1 LGWWILVDG
10 ALSFSQHTYMSW
22 DAKQIEGFLQNIPP
36 EPGVYLMKDKGGKV
50 IYIGK
55 AIHLYNRVSNYFQE
69 SGDPRPF
76 VKLLSGILDRI
87 DTVVTSNEKEALI
100 LENELI
106 KRHRPRFNVLLKDDK
121 NYLYLRLDP
130 KARWPRLEL
139 VRRRKDD
146 DAEYFG
152 PYHSAFAARQTFAL
166 INRHFGLRSC
176 SDTMLKNRSRPCLEY
191 SMGRCPAPCLELI
204 STADY
209 EQRVQAALL
218 FLKGRHDDVRRMLT
232 KQMNLA
238 ADNENFEEAARLR
251 DRLKAIESAMIKQAV
266 ILPTTQDL
274 DAIGFA
280 RAGDCAAFAV
290 LRFEKGVLVERV
302 PYILDGVVAPE
313 EDLLESLA
321 FQYYGRA
328 PIPAQVLLP
337 PGQLERT
344 APLEE
349 VLGARS
355 QRVVKVIRPY
365 RGPNADAIRMAI
377 HNAELLLAEGLGS
390 RKTRDR
396 ALARV
401 AELLGLSSLPR
412 RIETYDMSQ
421 FQSAEPV
428 GAMVVF
434 INGQPEKKAWRT
446 YGIRLE
452 EGPGDVGFMREVL
465 KRRFA
470 NLRDN
475 PEDMPDLIVLDGG
488 ESQLSVGISVMAEAG
503 LSIPMVAL
511 AKARVIDHGFGPSKK
526 IPERL
531 YVQDMVAGVADSA
544 GFRQIVPQA
553 HDAGLHL
560 LMRMRDEAHR
570 FVVKFHRKR
579 RFKKGTGSILDGIA
593 GLGPKRRVMLLRH
606 FRTVGNIKSA
616 SLEELNEVLPMGVAK
631 AVFDKIHGTE

>member
-1 LGWWILVDG
+1 
-10 ALSFSQHTYMSW
+10 M
-22 DAKQIEGFLQNIPP
+22 
-36 EPGVYLMKDKGGKV
+36 
-50 IYIGK
+50 
-55 AIHLYNRVSNYFQE
+55 
-69 SGDPRPF
+69 
-76 VKLLSGILDRI
+76 
-87 DTVVTSNEKEALI
+87 
-100 LENELI
+100 
-106 KRHRPRFNVLLKDDK
+106 
-121 NYLYLRLDP
+121 
-130 KARWPRLEL
+130 
-139 VRRRKDD
+139 
-146 DAEYFG
+146 
-152 PYHSAFAARQTFAL
+152 
-166 INRHFGLRSC
+166 
-176 SDTMLKNRSRPCLEY
+176 
-191 SMGRCPAPCLELI
+191 
-204 STADY
+204 
-209 EQRVQAALL
+209 
-218 FLKGRHDDVRRMLT
+218 
-232 KQMNLA
+232 
-238 ADNENFEEAARLR
+238 
-251 DRLKAIESAMIKQAV
+251 
-266 ILPTTQDL
+266 
-274 DAIGFA
+274 
-280 RAGDCAAFAV
+280 
-290 LRFEKGVLVERV
+290 VERV

-355 QRVVKVIRPY
+355 QRAVKVIRPY

-531 YVQDMVAGVADSA
+531 YVQDVVAGVADSA